1 MQDVN
6 VKLKPGLLRHQQHS
20 ARRLSSPGNGLNFNP
35 LNAELN
41 PICHLLAL
49 LEAHHIPHFIF
60 FLRFITQTLYTG
72 CTRINYKIV
81 SITNFNK
88 YLNYG
93 TNGNEL
99 YVYKY
104 GCK

>member
-1 MQDVN
+1 MHVMQDVN

-49 LEAHHIPHFIF
+49 LEAHHILHFIL
-60 FLRFITQTLYTG
+60 FLKIYYTD
-72 CTRINYKIV
+72 TVYR
-81 SITNFNK
+81 
-88 YLNYG
+88 
-93 TNGNEL
+93 
-99 YVYKY
+99 VYKDKLQNCSY
-104 GCK
+104 N